1 MEIQLKNKLKMELN
15 NVNSTS
21 YKIAMDVTE
30 AVIMVITNYF
40 LFFFFC
46 LGFGFFPLFLFP
58 LGSFV
63 FTQPSPIFL
72 LTGHN

>member
-21 YKIAMDVTE
+21 YKTAMDVTE

-40 LFFFFC
+40 LFFC

>member
-21 YKIAMDVTE
+21 YKTAMDVTE

-40 LFFFFC
+40 LFFLPRLWLFSPLSLSIGIIC
-46 LGFGFFPLFLFP
+46 LHTTLSHLP
-58 LGSFV
+58 V
-63 FTQPSPIFL
+63 NWT
-72 LTGHN
+72 

>member
-1 MEIQLKNKLKMELN
+1 MGIQLKNKLKMELN

-30 AVIMVITNYF
+30 AVIMVITNY

-63 FTQPSPIFL
+63 FT
-72 LTGHN
+72 